1 LLRESLGSLKTTR
14 QLVLPVFLLFSMPV
28 YEFSCASGCDNYEVW
43 RSIDARQND
52 TDCPSCGNPG
62 NRVFSPPMTLSGGF
76 RLKQEASEP
85 RLVRKEVREE
95 SPKPRLRESAARP
108 WMVTRGC

>member
-1 LLRESLGSLKTTR
+1 
-14 QLVLPVFLLFSMPV
+14 MPV

-43 RSIDARQND
+43 RSIDTRQND
-52 TDCPSCGNPG
+52 TDCPGCGNPG
-62 NRVFSPPMTLSGGF
+62 NRVFSPPMTLSGSF

-95 SPKPRLRESAARP
+95 SAKPRLRESAARP